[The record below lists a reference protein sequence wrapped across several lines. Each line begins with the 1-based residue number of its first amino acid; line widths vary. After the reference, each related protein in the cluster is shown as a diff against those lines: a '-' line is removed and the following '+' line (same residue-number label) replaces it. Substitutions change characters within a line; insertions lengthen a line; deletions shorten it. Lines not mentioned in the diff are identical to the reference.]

1 MNRKILFFDI
11 DGTLVT
17 APPCTIPESTAQAI
31 TQARKNGHLCFINT
45 GRIRVIIPKDLL
57 TLGFDGYVCGCGT
70 QIYMNGQLLFSQSIP
85 HDQCVDIVK
94 KLRQFHIPTYFER
107 CDAILYDGEPH
118 HHPVFPMIRKMAP
131 TENIAEYTGEKAATY
146 TFDKYLVSIEPD
158 SDRAGFE
165 KYVKENDMICFDH
178 GHDVW
183 EVTLAKYTKATGI
196 QFLLDHLGMSL
207 EDSFAFGDSTNDLAM
222 LKYAG
227 TSIAMGNSMPEIFPF
242 CTYRTTGITD
252 NGIWNAM
259 KHFQLI

>member
-11 DGTLVT
+11 DGTLIT

-45 GRIRVIIPKDLL
+45 GRTRVIIPKDLL

-118 HHPVFPMIRKMAP
+118 HHPVFPMIQKMAP

-146 TFDKYLVSIEPD
+146 TFDKYLVSIGPD

-165 KYVKENDMICFDH
+165 KYAQENDMICFDH
-178 GHDVW
+178 GHDGSYSCQIYESYRHPVP
-183 EVTLAKYTKATGI
+183 
-196 QFLLDHLGMSL
+196 
-207 EDSFAFGDSTNDLAM
+207 
-222 LKYAG
+222 AG
-227 TSIAMGNSMPEIFPF
+227 SSWHVPG
-242 CTYRTTGITD
+242 R
-252 NGIWNAM
+252 
-259 KHFQLI
+259 QLCFW

>member
-45 GRIRVIIPKDLL
+45 GRTRVIIPKNLL

-118 HHPVFPMIRKMAP
+118 HHPVFPMIQKMAP

-146 TFDKYLVSIEPD
+146 TFDKYLVSIGPD

-178 GHDVW
+178 GHDV
-183 EVTLAKYTKATGI
+183 
-196 QFLLDHLGMSL
+196 
-207 EDSFAFGDSTNDLAM
+207 
-222 LKYAG
+222 
-227 TSIAMGNSMPEIFPF
+227 
-242 CTYRTTGITD
+242 
-252 NGIWNAM
+252 
-259 KHFQLI
+259 

>member
-45 GRIRVIIPKDLL
+45 GRTRVIIPKDLL

-70 QIYMNGQLLFSQSIP
+70 QIYMNGQLLFSKSIP
-85 HDQCVDIVK
+85 HNQCVDIVE

-131 TENIAEYTGEKAATY
+131 TENIA
-146 TFDKYLVSIEPD
+146 
-158 SDRAGFE
+158 
-165 KYVKENDMICFDH
+165 
-178 GHDVW
+178 
-183 EVTLAKYTKATGI
+183 
-196 QFLLDHLGMSL
+196 
-207 EDSFAFGDSTNDLAM
+207 
-222 LKYAG
+222 
-227 TSIAMGNSMPEIFPF
+227 
-242 CTYRTTGITD
+242 
-252 NGIWNAM
+252 
-259 KHFQLI
+259 

>member
-45 GRIRVIIPKDLL
+45 GRTRVIIPKDLL

-70 QIYMNGQLLFSQSIP
+70 QIYMNGQLLFSKSIP

-118 HHPVFPMIRKMAP
+118 HHPVFPMIQKMAP

-146 TFDKYLVSIEPD
+146 TFDKYLVSIGPD

-178 GHDVW
+178 GR
-183 EVTLAKYTKATGI
+183 L
-196 QFLLDHLGMSL
+196 
-207 EDSFAFGDSTNDLAM
+207 
-222 LKYAG
+222 
-227 TSIAMGNSMPEIFPF
+227 
-242 CTYRTTGITD
+242 
-252 NGIWNAM
+252 
-259 KHFQLI
+259 